1 VRADER
7 SPMFKTGEI
16 ISGKYRFERVLGAG
30 AMGMVLQATDLGLRR
45 RVAIKFMIAGGRAG
59 REHEER
65 FVREA
70 QIAGRLRSE
79 HTARVL
85 DLGTIDG
92 GAPYIVMEYLK
103 GKDLAATLRERGPL
117 PIEEAVTYILQA
129 SEALAE
135 AHAAGIVHRDIKPA
149 NLFLTRGADGAPC
162 IKVVDFG
169 VAKHTRGAVD
179 LTATAQVLGS
189 PLYMPPEC
197 MNGSKNADQR
207 VDIWALGV
215 TLFEMLAG
223 EPPFNATEMI
233 VLITKVC
240 CKEPASLEKLRPD
253 LPSALIGVVLRCLAK
268 EPADRWPTVAA
279 LASALA
285 PFASARSA
293 SYPERIAGA
302 QHAERMTEPMPPPEP
317 EPSDPEPSAVEVAPP
332 SVRAVYPGGTVVGG
346 APLASATS
354 LYGTRLAT
362 ATEAASADRD
372 AVVPAPPGGVATVAA
387 SARESFQSDMRLTQA
402 PKVGL
407 ALVGAVFV
415 ALLVVIALLVFPLAR
430 PRPAP
435 DLVAIQTAAQP
446 QEKPPPPP
454 VVSPEA
460 SAPLTS
466 ASASPSA
473 PVAAPTSAAAA
484 PVPRAKP
491 AVAPSPRL
499 PGGSAAW
506 EGSRH

>member
-1 VRADER
+1 VLADDR
-7 SPMFKTGEI
+7 IPRFKTGEI
-16 ISGKYRFERVLGAG
+16 ISGKYRVERVLGAG
-30 AMGMVLQATDLGLRR
+30 AMGMVLQATDLALHR

-70 QIAGRLRSE
+70 RIAGRLRSE
-79 HTARVL
+79 HTARIL

-103 GKDLAATLRERGPL
+103 GRDLAATLRERGPL

-135 AHAAGIVHRDIKPA
+135 AHGAGIVHRDIKPA
-149 NLFLTRGADGAPC
+149 NLVLTKGADGAPC
-162 IKVVDFG
+162 VKVVDFG
-169 VAKHTRGAVD
+169 VAKHTRGGVD
-179 LTATAQVLGS
+179 LTETAQVLGS

-197 MNGSKNADQR
+197 MDGSKHADQR

-215 TLFEMLAG
+215 TLFELIAG
-223 EPPFNATEMI
+223 VPPFNATQMI

-240 CKEPASLEKLRPD
+240 CKEPESLEELRPGV
-253 LPSALIGVVLRCLAK
+253 PKALVAVVLRCLAK

-302 QHAERMTEPMPPPEP
+302 HRAERMTEPMPPPEP
-317 EPSDPEPSAVEVAPP
+317 SDPEPSDPEPSAAQVAPP
-332 SVRAVYPGGTVVGG
+332 SLRRNHLGGTAVMG
-346 APLASATS
+346 APLPSATS

-362 ATEAASADRD
+362 ATEAASAGRD
-372 AVVPAPPGGVATVAA
+372 AVVPGPPSGGATVAA
-387 SARESFQSDMRLTQA
+387 SAPLAQGS
-402 PKVGL
+402 KVGL
-407 ALVGAVFV
+407 ALVGAVLV
-415 ALLVVIALLVFPLAR
+415 ALLVVIALLVFAPAR
-430 PRPAP
+430 PQPAP

-446 QEKPPPPP
+446 QEKPQPPP
-454 VVSPEA
+454 VVSPQA

-466 ASASPSA
+466 PSASVSPPDVPA
-473 PVAAPTSAAAA
+473 TLKPKVITSPPPASRKV
-484 PVPRAKP
+484 VPEG
-491 AVAPSPRL
+491 PR
-499 PGGSAAW
+499 
-506 EGSRH
+506 R